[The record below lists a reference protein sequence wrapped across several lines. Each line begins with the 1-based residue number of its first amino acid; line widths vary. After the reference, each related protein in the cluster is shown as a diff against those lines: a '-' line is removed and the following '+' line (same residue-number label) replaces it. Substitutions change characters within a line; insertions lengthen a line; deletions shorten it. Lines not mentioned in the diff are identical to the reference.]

1 LIERGRVGE
10 VKADTFETDI
20 LGSDKPVL
28 VDFWA
33 PWCGPCRTVA
43 PILGELAGQYVD
55 RLAVAKLNVD
65 DEQDL
70 AARYRVGSIPCFII
84 YKGGKEVDRAV
95 GAMPKSAFEAFIGRN
110 L

>member
-1 LIERGRVGE
+1 MIEGGKVGE
-10 VKADTFETDI
+10 VGADTFEAEV

-43 PILGELAGQYVD
+43 PILEGLADEYGD
-55 RLAVAKLNVD
+55 RVAVAKLNVD
-65 DEQDL
+65 DAQDL

-84 YKGGKEVDRAV
+84 YKDGKEIDRAV
-95 GAMPKSAFEAFIGRN
+95 GAMPYSAFRAFIGRN